1 MSKKK
6 YEIQPERMVITCLST
21 RVGDMQK
28 INDYFAAQP
37 DLVKGF
43 ECTRLLVE
51 SINRQELE
59 DAR

>member
-1 MSKKK
+1 MGKKK

-28 INDYFAAQP
+28 INDYFAKHP
-37 DLVKGF
+37 NLGKGF
-43 ECTRLLVE
+43 ECTRFLIE
-51 SINRQELE
+51 GIDRQELE